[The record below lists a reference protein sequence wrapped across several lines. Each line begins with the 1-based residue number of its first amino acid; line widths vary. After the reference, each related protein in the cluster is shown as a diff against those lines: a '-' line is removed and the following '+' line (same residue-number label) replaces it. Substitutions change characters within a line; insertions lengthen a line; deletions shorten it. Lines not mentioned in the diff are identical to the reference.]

1 MMRKPLLPALLCAL
15 ALLAACG
22 KEEALNW
29 TPTPATPQ
37 PTATA
42 AAEEEAPWAS
52 LTVDD
57 LPTALADPNDLFSA
71 DGPQIY
77 LLGCKL
83 SEELYL
89 YGLNDSYGG
98 GILLRQG
105 EELTHFDQAFA
116 SPEAPSLP
124 ELYLTD
130 TDSDGQEELAVRY
143 LMEAQGDRIAYDLHI
158 YRRTENTWSDLAVT
172 HQRCAQEAL
181 AEVTTDYDA
190 GTGRFTLS
198 YGNTSAVYQVPGQYQ
213 SDPGQLTLDTC
224 FFREQDGV
232 FTVVLGA
239 RLDST
244 GVLFANVL
252 ATIDCEGDDLVLR
265 DIRIEPTTVV

>member
-1 MMRKPLLPALLCAL
+1 MRKPILPALLCAL

-22 KEEALNW
+22 KEEPLNW
-29 TPTPATPQ
+29 TPTPATPR

-42 AAEEEAPWAS
+42 AAEGEAPWAS

-57 LPTALADPNDLFSA
+57 LPTSLADPNDLFS
-71 DGPQIY
+71 DDSPQVY

-89 YGLNDSYGG
+89 YGLNDGYGG

-116 SPEAPSLP
+116 SPEAPALP

-130 TDSDGQEELAVRY
+130 TDGDGQEELAVRY

-158 YRRTENTWSDLAVT
+158 YRCTEDTWSDLAVT
-172 HQRCAQEAL
+172 HQLCAQKAL
-181 AEVTTDYDA
+181 EEVETDY
-190 GTGRFTLS
+190 GP
-198 YGNTSAVYQVPGQYQ
+198 VYPVLRQYQ
-213 SDPGQLTLDTC
+213 RRLSGAQPISVRSRPAHPGHLLLPGAGWGLYRGAGRPAGFHRRSLCQRTGFHQL
-224 FFREQDGV
+224 
-232 FTVVLGA
+232 
-239 RLDST
+239 
-244 GVLFANVL
+244 
-252 ATIDCEGDDLVLR
+252 
-265 DIRIEPTTVV
+265 